1 MVLTG
6 DLVELGRLSEDPEIP
21 LNMVKVWNLFESY
34 YPDGNFKDLFAQANQ
49 EKVKVLQQDTSI
61 GMNMTCHKMLEK
73 SSFLVGKKKKSDPK
87 SSKSKASS
95 SKSGQEKQVQITDM
109 LPKKKKAQPTVSS
122 GAKDQSE
129 TSEWSESEASSDP
142 DENMDEKL
150 KNFIQAG
157 FFA

>member
-1 MVLTG
+1 M
-6 DLVELGRLSEDPEIP
+6 I
-21 LNMVKVWNLFESY
+21 KVWNLFESY
-34 YPDGNFKDLFAQANQ
+34 YPDGNFKSLFAQANQ

-73 SSFLVGKKKKSDPK
+73 SSFMVGKKKKSEAK

-95 SKSGQEKQVQITDM
+95 SKSGPEKQVQITEM
-109 LPKKKKAQPTVSS
+109 LPKKKKKAQPTVSS
-122 GAKDQSE
+122 GAKDQPES
-129 TSEWSESEASSDP
+129 SDWSESESSSDS